1 MNEWISV
8 KDRLP
13 ECRLVRDIFNRPNSY
28 ISDTVLVC
36 VKSSECDG
44 VHYYVSTDVRRGN
57 TLEDLHWMMS
67 CGYGGSAVYNQ
78 EITHWMPLP
87 ALPTENSK

>member
-1 MNEWISV
+1 MEWISV

-13 ECRLVRDIFNRPNSY
+13 ECELTRDIFGRPSDY
-28 ISDTVLVC
+28 ISDRVLVC

-44 VHYYVSTDVRRGN
+44 THYYVGTDVMIGR
-57 TLEDLHWMMS
+57 TLENVHWMMS
-67 CGYGGSAVYNQ
+67 CGYGGSEVYYQ

-87 ALPTENSK
+87 PPPTENEQ